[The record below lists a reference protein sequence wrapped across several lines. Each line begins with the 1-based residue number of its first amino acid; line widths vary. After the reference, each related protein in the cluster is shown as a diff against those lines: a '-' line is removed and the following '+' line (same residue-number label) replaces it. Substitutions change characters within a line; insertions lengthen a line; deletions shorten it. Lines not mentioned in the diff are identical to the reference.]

1 MPPVDAPDV
10 KAINGDVIR
19 LPVELD
25 RASVTQLRAR
35 VERAGYGT
43 SITFDGSRIRRAD
56 SAGVQM
62 LCALV
67 LAAEGRGVTV
77 SWTAVSPV
85 LLTYVSLLGVGGV
98 MRFDGVPP
106 DDQDLPDWVN

>member
-1 MPPVDAPDV
+1 MGV
-10 KAINGDVIR
+10 KAISGDIIR

-25 RASVTQLRAR
+25 RESVTQLRAR
-35 VERAGYGT
+35 VEHRGHGT
-43 SITFDGSRIRRAD
+43 SLTFDGSRIRRAD
-56 SAGVQM
+56 SAGVNL

-67 LAAEGRGVTV
+67 LAAEGRGVRV

-98 MRFDGVPP
+98 MRFDGIPQ
-106 DDQDLPDWVN
+106 DDSELPDWVN